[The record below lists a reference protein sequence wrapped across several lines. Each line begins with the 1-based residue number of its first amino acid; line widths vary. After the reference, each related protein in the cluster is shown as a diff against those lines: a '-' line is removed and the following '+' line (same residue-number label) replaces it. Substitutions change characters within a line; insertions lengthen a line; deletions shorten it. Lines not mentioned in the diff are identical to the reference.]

1 MDETSHATRN
11 HGKSA
16 RMVDDSAIL
25 DRPLPDRRGES
36 AHGGR
41 PMAVENPLHGD
52 FVEASKQPREEG
64 ELKAMSTSERKLGNC
79 RTSDS
84 TQPAGK
90 CQTASPNADLGALGS
105 AKIEANLQVYQARQP
120 MNRLRPSEC
129 VRLLNS
135 TPLGT
140 VTSERQLFRHRAE
153 AGYRIG
159 EQRSVDLIRYAA
171 WLAFERHKPASARV
185 RKEQVP
191 EVAPPEGRAISKRD
205 VLDLLESQ
213 AYCCALTGWELT
225 PHTASL
231 DHRLPVS
238 RGGEHTVANAQVLH
252 EDVNR
257 AKGTLTN
264 EEFIKLCRAVVQRA
278 HRVKSQPKPPSN
290 KDQA

>member
-1 MDETSHATRN
+1 MD
-11 HGKSA
+11 
-16 RMVDDSAIL
+16 DDSVIL

-52 FVEASKQPREEG
+52 LVEASKQPRDEG
-64 ELKAMSTSERKLGNC
+64 EQKALSMSERKLENC
-79 RTSDS
+79 RSSDS
-84 TQPAGK
+84 TQPPGQ
-90 CQTASPNADLGALGS
+90 CQTTSSNADLGPLGT
-105 AKIEANLQVYQARQP
+105 ATIETNLQVYQARRP
-120 MNRLRPSEC
+120 INRLRPSEC

-140 VTSERQLFRHRAE
+140 VTSERQLYRHRAQ
-153 AGYRIG
+153 AGCRIG
-159 EQRSVDLIRYAA
+159 EQRFIDLIRYAA

-264 EEFIKLCRAVVQRA
+264 EEFITLCRAVVQHA
-278 HRVKSQPKPPSN
+278 DRVESQSKPPSN
-290 KDQA
+290 KDKA

>member
-1 MDETSHATRN
+1 MA
-11 HGKSA
+11 
-16 RMVDDSAIL
+16 DDSSL
-25 DRPLPDRRGES
+25 TDRPFQDRRSES
-36 AHGGR
+36 ANFLG

-52 FVEASKQPREEG
+52 LVEASKQPRDEG
-64 ELKAMSTSERKLGNC
+64 EQEALSMSERKLGNC
-79 RTSDS
+79 RSSDS

-105 AKIEANLQVYQARQP
+105 ATFKANLQVYQARRP

-140 VTSERQLFRHRAE
+140 VTSERQLFRHRTV

-159 EQRSVDLIRYAA
+159 EQRTVDLIRYAA
-171 WLAFERHKPASARV
+171 WLAFERHKPASARE
-185 RKEQVP
+185 RKVP
-191 EVAPPEGRAISKRD
+191 VSEVAPPQGRAITKRD
-205 VLDLLESQ
+205 VLDLLETQ
-213 AYCCALTGWELT
+213 TYCCALTGWELT

-238 RGGEHTVANAQVLH
+238 RGGQHTVANAQVLH

-264 EEFIKLCRAVVQRA
+264 EEFIELCRAVVQHADRTDSP
-278 HRVKSQPKPPSN
+278 RKPSTF
-290 KDQA
+290 KEKT

>member
-1 MDETSHATRN
+1 
-11 HGKSA
+11 
-16 RMVDDSAIL
+16 MVDDSAL
-25 DRPLPDRRGES
+25 TDRPFQDRRSES
-36 AHGGR
+36 ANCLG

-52 FVEASKQPREEG
+52 LLEASKQPRDEG
-64 ELKAMSTSERKLGNC
+64 EQKALSTSERKLGNC
-79 RTSDS
+79 RSSDS
-84 TQPAGK
+84 TQPTGK
-90 CQTASPNADLGALGS
+90 CQTANPNADLGALGS
-105 AKIEANLQVYQARQP
+105 ATIEANLQVYQAKQP
-120 MNRLRPSEC
+120 INRLRPSEC

-159 EQRSVDLIRYAA
+159 EQRSIDLIRYAA
-171 WLAFERHKPASARV
+171 WLALERHNPASARV
-185 RKEQVP
+185 RKAPVP
-191 EVAPPEGRAISKRD
+191 EVALPKGRAISKRD
-205 VLDLLESQ
+205 VLNLLESH

-238 RGGEHTVANAQVLH
+238 RGGQHTVANAQVLH

-264 EEFIKLCRAVVQRA
+264 EEFIKLCRAVVRHA
-278 HRVKSQPKPPSN
+278 DRTESPRKPSTN
-290 KDQA
+290 KDKA